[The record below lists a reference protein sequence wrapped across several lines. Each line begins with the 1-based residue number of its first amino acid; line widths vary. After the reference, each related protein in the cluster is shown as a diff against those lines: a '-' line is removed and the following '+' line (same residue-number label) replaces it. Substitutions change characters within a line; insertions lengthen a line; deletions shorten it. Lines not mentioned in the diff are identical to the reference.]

1 MSLNSVILQGRLCAD
16 PDVRYTQDQKVVAR
30 FRIAVNRFKN
40 DETDFINCVS
50 FGKTAELIE
59 KYFKKGSE
67 ILVNG
72 RLQTGSYTKEDGTKV
87 YTTDVIV
94 NEINFCGTKSDNNSE
109 TTSAPSQNTQDNNF
123 LDIPDVVDDEVEGLP
138 F

>member
-16 PDVRYTQDQKVVAR
+16 PDVRYTQEQKVVAR

-87 YTTDVIV
+87 YTTDIIV

-123 LDIPDVVDDEVEGLP
+123 LDIPDVVEEEGLP

>member
-123 LDIPDVVDDEVEGLP
+123 LDIPDVVNDDGLP

>member
-123 LDIPDVVDDEVEGLP
+123 LDIPDVVEDDGLP

>member
-1 MSLNSVILQGRLCAD
+1 MSLNSVILQGRLVSN

-72 RLQTGSYTKEDGTKV
+72 RLQTGSYSKEDGTKV

-94 NEINFCGTKSDNNSE
+94 NEINFCGTKNNNNSE

-123 LDIPDVVDDEVEGLP
+123 LDIPDVVDDDGLP

>member
-16 PDVRYTQDQKVVAR
+16 PDVRYTQDQKIVAR
-30 FRIAVNRFKN
+30 FRIAVNRFGNEKA
-40 DETDFINCVS
+40 DFISCVAFS
-50 FGKTAELIE
+50 KTAELVE

-109 TTSAPSQNTQDNNF
+109 AVATPSQNPQDNNF
-123 LDIPDVVDDEVEGLP
+123 LDIPDVVDEEGLP

>member
-30 FRIAVNRFKN
+30 FRIAVNRFKR

-50 FGKTAELIE
+50 FGKSAELIE

-72 RLQTGSYTKEDGTKV
+72 RLQTGSYSKEDGTKV

-94 NEINFCGTKSDNNSE
+94 NEINFCGTKSDNNNE
-109 TTSAPSQNTQDNNF
+109 AVATPSQNTQDNNF
-123 LDIPDVVDDEVEGLP
+123 LDIPDAVLDSELP

>member
-1 MSLNSVILQGRLCAD
+1 MSLNSVVLQGRLCAD
-16 PDVRYTQDQKVVAR
+16 PEVRYTQDQKVVAR
-30 FRIAVNRFKN
+30 FRIAVNRFKR
-40 DETDFINCVS
+40 DEADFINCVS
-50 FGKTAELIE
+50 FGKSAELIE

-67 ILVNG
+67 ILVSG
-72 RLQTGSYTKEDGTKV
+72 RIQTGSYKKDDGTTQ

-94 NEINFCGTKSDNNSE
+94 NEINFCGTKDSNAE
-109 TTSAPSQNTQDNNF
+109 TSAPSQNTQDNSF

>member
-50 FGKTAELIE
+50 FGKAAELIE

-94 NEINFCGTKSDNNSE
+94 NEINFCGTKNTNNSE

-123 LDIPDVVDDEVEGLP
+123 LDIPDAVLDSELP

>member
-1 MSLNSVILQGRLCAD
+1 MSLNSVILQGRLVAD

-109 TTSAPSQNTQDNNF
+109 SVATPSQNTQDNNF
-123 LDIPDVVDDEVEGLP
+123 LDIPDAVLDSELP

>member
-30 FRIAVNRFKN
+30 FRIAVNRFKR
-40 DETDFINCVS
+40 DEADFINCVS
-50 FGKTAELIE
+50 FGKSAELIE

-67 ILVNG
+67 ILVSG
-72 RLQTGSYTKEDGTKV
+72 RIQTGSYKKDDGTTQ
-87 YTTDVIV
+87 YITDVIV
-94 NEINFCGTKSDNNSE
+94 NEINFCGTKDSNAE
-109 TTSAPSQNTQDNNF
+109 ASAPSQNTQDNSF
-123 LDIPDVVDDEVEGLP
+123 LDIPDVVDDDGLP